1 MRCENA
7 GADYD
12 AGSVQ
17 WTCRAD
23 VPTHFKLGATDVR
36 CEGYSGPADP
46 YVLKGSCGVEYR
58 LLLTDKGEE
67 KYGRA
72 GPPPLHVDFSAF
84 GLFVLKLWRFAE
96 RAFYVVFFAL
106 AGWLALLIVRSIVY
120 GSRARG
126 RPATTQPP
134 RRPPF
139 DGWGGGGGGGW
150 FDGWGG
156 GGGGGGGYP
165 PRGPPPPYT
174 QFPPRKAPA
183 AAGQAWRPGFWS
195 GLFGGG
201 AAGYYAGRQ
210 ARDDRRRGHG
220 ADHRDRGGMFGEGP
234 SRPPPRSE
242 GFGRRF
248 STDSS
253 SSAGEMHTTTGFGGT
268 NNR

>member
-12 AGSVQ
+12 AGSIQ

-23 VPTHFKLGATDVR
+23 VPNHFKLGATDVR
-36 CEGYSGPADP
+36 CEGYKSSSDA

-58 LLLTDKGEE
+58 LLLTERGEK
-67 KYGRA
+67 KYARGSSR
-72 GPPPLHVDFSAF
+72 PPLLVDFSISNVYAHKAWKILNRLFYLIFF
-84 GLFVLKLWRFAE
+84 GLVA
-96 RAFYVVFFAL
+96 
-106 AGWLALLIVRSIVY
+106 WLALLIVRSIAH
-120 GSRARG
+120 GAAARP
-126 RPATTQPP
+126 RPTAARPP

-139 DGWGGGGGGGW
+139 DGWGGGGGGW

-156 GGGGGGGYP
+156 GGGGHP

-183 AAGQAWRPGFWS
+183 GSGWRPGFWS
-195 GLFGGG
+195 GVLGGG

-210 ARDDRRRGHG
+210 ARDDRRRGYGH
-220 ADHRDRGGMFGEGP
+220 DHQDRGGMFGEGP
-234 SRPPPRSE
+234 SRPPPWGS
-242 GFGRRF
+242 GGSGGSRRY

-253 SSAGEMHTTTGFGGT
+253 SGGEMHTTTGFGGT